1 MNGGC
6 TLKALALFSGGLD
19 SLLAIKLIQ
28 ETGVDVEAVHFL
40 LPFLDEEAE
49 QKVRAKLT
57 DLAGQLN
64 VPVHFVRLGEDYL
77 RMLEKPKYGYGKGM
91 NPCLDCHIFF
101 LNKAKELLA
110 TLGASFLVT
119 GEVVGQ
125 RPKSQHA
132 GAFPKIDEDTG
143 LAGWIVRPLSA
154 GLLPKT
160 IPEEKGWIS
169 LDHCP
174 TIQGRQRHVQM
185 ELAHRYGLHFQPP
198 AGGCQLT
205 NKEFGRK
212 VADLLQNEGKLQTAP
227 MTLLSIGRHFRLPG
241 GLKLVVG
248 RDAKENWKLTR
259 YFLRHRKDQNLLL
272 IKVGRIPGPVALGLG
287 ASDDNDAILAAR
299 ITARYCD
306 LSSGAKVSAR
316 VLSSAECDLTPPI
329 LVDKHSGFEQS
340 YRVG

>member
-1 MNGGC
+1 
-6 TLKALALFSGGLD
+6 
-19 SLLAIKLIQ
+19 
-28 ETGVDVEAVHFL
+28 
-40 LPFLDEEAE
+40 
-49 QKVRAKLT
+49 
-57 DLAGQLN
+57 
-64 VPVHFVRLGEDYL
+64 
-77 RMLEKPKYGYGKGM
+77 MLEKPKYGYGKGM

-272 IKVGRIPGPVALGLG
+272 IKVGRIRGQLRSASALRMTMMPFWPPGSLPATVIYPAGPRFRPESLVPL
-287 ASDDNDAILAAR
+287 NVIL
-299 ITARYCD
+299 
-306 LSSGAKVSAR
+306 
-316 VLSSAECDLTPPI
+316 PPI